1 MGRRDSAVR
10 EERSLC
16 RLMRGRRL
24 LSGSFAT
31 LVLLGVAL
39 VLPSIASGDLGLLFP
54 SPRAHWGQRITV
66 SSASRYAPF
75 SGVRVYLVAM
85 ALARSSRV
93 QRPTGPPHNPRI
105 VLLGALRLTHPAV
118 ARLVFV
124 VPRVAPGDYTI
135 GFWCRPCAPPAGAF
149 FTTAQPGERWKQ
161 RRPARILRISR

>member
-1 MGRRDSAVR
+1 
-10 EERSLC
+10 
-16 RLMRGRRL
+16 L

-31 LVLLGVAL
+31 LVLLGIAL
-39 VLPSIASGDLGLLFP
+39 VLPSIASADLGLVFP

-75 SGVRVYLVAM
+75 SGVHVYLVPM
-85 ALARSSRV
+85 VLARSSRV
-93 QRPTGPPHNPRI
+93 QRPTGPPHNSRI

-118 ARLVFV
+118 AKLTFI
-124 VPRVAPGDYTI
+124 VPRVLLGDYTI